1 MKKDT
6 WCDEMYGGP
15 IYGPA
20 IATFGSAH
28 EKPLKNDPAPLPEM
42 LFWQCGICL
51 VVASSWEKKP
61 RTGIRG
67 IFSRPDSSSR
77 RDEIRLQ
84 RSGI

>member
-42 LFWQCGICL
+42 LFWQ
-51 VVASSWEKKP
+51 
-61 RTGIRG
+61 
-67 IFSRPDSSSR
+67 
-77 RDEIRLQ
+77 
-84 RSGI
+84 